1 MCYPTG
7 MERAIHM
14 RLEPLREQIIV
25 ITGASSGIGFTTAML
40 AARRGA
46 HIVLAARNEEA
57 LGRIVDTIQQQGGR
71 FGYVVADVGVA

>member
-25 ITGASSGIGFTTAML
+25 ITGASSGIGFATAML

-57 LGRIVDTIQQQGGR
+57 LASTFALIFGGAI
-71 FGYVVADVGVA
+71 GYR